1 MEKIVVVGAGY
12 VGLANAF
19 LMGISNEITLIDLD
33 EKKINMLNSGKS
45 PINDKYINDYISKV
59 NVNYT
64 TDAEN
69 AYTDADIIF
78 VAVNTN
84 YDEETNGFEL
94 GSLNKAI
101 ESISKYVKEGT
112 TIVIKSTVPVKYT
125 EGISKKYR
133 DLNFLFSPEFLREG
147 FALYDNLNPDRIII
161 GSDNE
166 NSNVELVSSLL
177 HKNVLKENVPIIH
190 TSTKEAE
197 VIKLFANTYLA
208 MRVAFVNE
216 LDTFCQKED
225 IASENIL
232 RGIGTDKRIGMQ
244 YFNPSFG
251 YGGYCLP
258 KDTKQLKNEFVKNN
272 VPENIISSIVESNQT
287 RKEFIVSVIEEKVN
301 FDKDKSIGFNRLV
314 AKKGINNFRQ
324 SAIVDIM
331 LILETKG
338 YKINVYEPYLE
349 EEINKVKAY
358 HNFDSFSSASDIIV
372 TNRQDENTKS
382 LQGDNNIEVFSVD
395 VFNDN

>member
-1 MEKIVVVGAGY
+1 MKKIVVVGAGY

-19 LMGISNEITLIDLD
+19 LMGISNKITLIDLD
-33 EKKINMLNSGKS
+33 EKKINMLKDGKS

-59 NVNYT
+59 NVDYT
-64 TDAEN
+64 IDEKDAYE
-69 AYTDADIIF
+69 DADIVF

-84 YDEETNGFEL
+84 YNEETNCFEL

-101 ESISKYVKEGT
+101 ESISNHVNDGT
-112 TIVIKSTVPVKYT
+112 TIVIKSTVPVNYT
-125 EGISKKYR
+125 SEVSKKYNK
-133 DLNFLFSPEFLREG
+133 LKFIFSPEFLREG
-147 FALYDNLNPDRIII
+147 FALYDNLHPDRIII

-166 NSNVELVSSLL
+166 DSNINSVVSLL
-177 HKNVLKENVPIIH
+177 SANVLKEDVPIIH

-216 LDTFCQKED
+216 LDTYCQKQN
-225 IASENIL
+225 IASESIL
-232 RGIGTDKRIGMQ
+232 KGIGTDKRIGMQ

-258 KDTKQLKNEFVKNN
+258 KDTKQLKNEFVKND
-272 VPENIISSIVESNQT
+272 VPENLISSIVDSNQT

-301 FDKDKSIGFNRLV
+301 FDKEKVIGFNRLV

-331 LILETKG
+331 FNLESKG
-338 YKINVYEPYLE
+338 YKINVYEPYLK
-349 EEINKVKAY
+349 EEIDNVSVCNDFEK
-358 HNFDSFSSASDIIV
+358 FSSSSDLIV
-372 TNRQDENTKS
+372 TNRQDENTRCLS
-382 LQGDNNIEVFSVD
+382 NVFSVD

>member
-1 MEKIVVVGAGY
+1 MKKIVVVGAGY

-19 LMGISNEITLIDLD
+19 LMGISNKITLIDLD
-33 EKKINMLNSGKS
+33 EKKINMLKDGKS
-45 PINDKYINDYISKV
+45 PINDKYINNYISKV
-59 NVNYT
+59 NVDYT
-64 TDAEN
+64 IDEKDAYE
-69 AYTDADIIF
+69 DADIVF

-84 YDEETNGFEL
+84 YNEETNCFEL

-101 ESISKYVKEGT
+101 ESISNHVNDGT
-112 TIVIKSTVPVKYT
+112 TIVIKSTVPVNYT
-125 EGISKKYR
+125 SEVSKKYNK
-133 DLNFLFSPEFLREG
+133 LKFIFSPEFLREG
-147 FALYDNLNPDRIII
+147 FALYDNLHPDRIII

-166 NSNVELVSSLL
+166 DSNINSVVSLL
-177 HKNVLKENVPIIH
+177 SANVLKEDVPIIH

-216 LDTFCQKED
+216 LDTYCQKQN
-225 IASENIL
+225 IASESIL
-232 RGIGTDKRIGMQ
+232 KGIGTDKRIGMQ

-258 KDTKQLKNEFVKNN
+258 KDTKQLKNEFVKND
-272 VPENIISSIVESNQT
+272 VPENLISSIVDSNQT

-301 FDKDKSIGFNRLV
+301 FDKEKVIGFNRLV

-331 LILETKG
+331 FILESKG
-338 YKINVYEPYLE
+338 YKINVYEPYLK
-349 EEINKVKAY
+349 EEIDNVSVCNDFEK
-358 HNFDSFSSASDIIV
+358 FSSSSDLIV
-372 TNRQDENTKS
+372 TNRQDENTRCLS
-382 LQGDNNIEVFSVD
+382 NVFSVD

>member
-1 MEKIVVVGAGY
+1 MKKIVVVGAGY

-19 LMGISNEITLIDLD
+19 LMGISNKITLIDLD
-33 EKKINMLNSGKS
+33 EKKINMLKDGKS
-45 PINDKYINDYISKV
+45 PINDKYINNYISKV
-59 NVNYT
+59 NVDYT
-64 TDAEN
+64 IDEKDAYEG
-69 AYTDADIIF
+69 ADIVF

-84 YDEETNGFEL
+84 YNEETNCFEL

-101 ESISKYVKEGT
+101 ESISNHVNDGT
-112 TIVIKSTVPVKYT
+112 TIVIKSTVPVNYT
-125 EGISKKYR
+125 SEVSKKYNK
-133 DLNFLFSPEFLREG
+133 LKFIFSPEFLREG
-147 FALYDNLNPDRIII
+147 FALYDNLHPDRIII

-166 NSNVELVSSLL
+166 DSNINSVVSLL
-177 HKNVLKENVPIIH
+177 SANVLKEDVPIIH

-216 LDTFCQKED
+216 LDTYCQKQN
-225 IASENIL
+225 IASESIL
-232 RGIGTDKRIGMQ
+232 KGIGTDKRIGMQ

-258 KDTKQLKNEFVKNN
+258 KDTKQLKNEFVKND
-272 VPENIISSIVESNQT
+272 VPENLISSIVDSNQT

-301 FDKDKSIGFNRLV
+301 FDKEKVIGFNRLV

-331 LILETKG
+331 FILESKG

-349 EEINKVKAY
+349 EDIENVSI
-358 HNFDSFSSASDIIV
+358 FTEFEEFSSSSDLIV
-372 TNRQDENTKS
+372 TNRQDENTRCLS
-382 LQGDNNIEVFSVD
+382 NVFSVD

>member
-33 EKKINMLNSGKS
+33 EKKINMLNEGKS

-64 TDAEN
+64 TDAKC
-69 AYTDADIIF
+69 AYEDANIVF

-84 YDEETNGFEL
+84 YNEETNCFEL
-94 GSLNKAI
+94 GSLNNAI
-101 ESISKYVKEGT
+101 ESISNYVNDGT
-112 TIVIKSTVPVKYT
+112 TIVIKSTVPVNYT
-125 EGISKKYR
+125 SEVSKKYNN
-133 DLNFLFSPEFLREG
+133 LKFIFSPEFLREG
-147 FALYDNLNPDRIII
+147 FALYDNLHPDRIII

-166 NSNVELVSSLL
+166 DSNINSVVSLL
-177 HKNVLKENVPIIH
+177 SANVLKEDVPIIH

-216 LDTFCQKED
+216 LDTYCQKQD
-225 IASENIL
+225 IASESIL

-258 KDTKQLKNEFVKNN
+258 KDTKQLKNEFVKND
-272 VPENIISSIVESNQT
+272 VPENLISSIVDSNQT

-301 FDKDKSIGFNRLV
+301 FDKNKVIGFNRLV

-331 LILETKG
+331 FILESKG
-338 YKINVYEPYLE
+338 YNINVYEPFLE
-349 EEINKVKAY
+349 EEINNV
-358 HNFDSFSSASDIIV
+358 NVCEDFDKFNSISDLIV

-382 LQGDNNIEVFSVD
+382 LSNVFSVD

>member
-33 EKKINMLNSGKS
+33 EKKINMLNEGKS

-64 TDAEN
+64 TSAKD
-69 AYTDADIIF
+69 AYTDASIVF

-84 YDEETNGFEL
+84 YNEETNCFEL
-94 GSLNKAI
+94 SSLNKAI
-101 ESISKYVKEGT
+101 DSISNYVNDGT
-112 TIVIKSTVPVKYT
+112 TIVIKSTVPVNYTSDISEKYNNLKF
-125 EGISKKYR
+125 I
-133 DLNFLFSPEFLREG
+133 FSPEFLREG
-147 FALYDNLNPDRIII
+147 FALYDNLHPDRIII

-166 NSNVELVSSLL
+166 DSNINSVVSLL
-177 HKNVLKENVPIIH
+177 SKNVLKEDVPIIY

-216 LDTFCQKED
+216 LDTYCQKQN
-225 IASENIL
+225 IASESIL

-258 KDTKQLKNEFVKNN
+258 KDTKQLKNEFVKND
-272 VPENIISSIVESNQT
+272 VPENLISSIVDSNQT

-331 LILETKG
+331 FILESKG
-338 YKINVYEPYLE
+338 YKINVFEPFLE
-349 EEINKVKAY
+349 EKINNVNICN
-358 HNFDSFSSASDIIV
+358 NFEDFSSSSDLIV

-382 LQGDNNIEVFSVD
+382 LSNVFSVD

>member
-19 LMGISNEITLIDLD
+19 LMGISNKITLIDLD
-33 EKKINMLNSGKS
+33 EKKINMLNDGKS

-59 NVNYT
+59 NVDYT
-64 TDAEN
+64 TDEKD
-69 AYTDADIIF
+69 AYKDADIVF

-84 YDEETNGFEL
+84 YNEETNCFEL

-101 ESISKYVKEGT
+101 ESISNYVNEGT
-112 TIVIKSTVPVKYT
+112 TIVIKSTVPVNYT
-125 EGISKKYR
+125 SEVAKKYNK
-133 DLNFLFSPEFLREG
+133 LKFIFSPEFLREG
-147 FALYDNLNPDRIII
+147 FALYDNLHPDRIII
-161 GSDNE
+161 GSDNQDSNI
-166 NSNVELVSSLL
+166 NSVVTLL
-177 HKNVLKENVPIIH
+177 SKNVLKEDVPIIY

-216 LDTFCQKED
+216 LDTYCQKQG
-225 IASENIL
+225 IASESIL
-232 RGIGTDKRIGMQ
+232 KGIGTDKRIGMQ

-258 KDTKQLKNEFVKNN
+258 KDTKQLKNEFVKND
-272 VPENIISSIVESNQT
+272 VPENLISSIVDSNQT

-301 FDKDKSIGFNRLV
+301 FDKEKVIGFNRLV

-331 LILETKG
+331 FILKDKG
-338 YKINVYEPYLE
+338 YKINVYEPYLK
-349 EEINKVKAY
+349 EEIENISIY
-358 HNFDSFSSASDIIV
+358 NNFEAFSSSSDLIL
-372 TNRQDENTKS
+372 TNRQDENTRCLS
-382 LQGDNNIEVFSVD
+382 NVFSVD

>member
-33 EKKINMLNSGKS
+33 EKKINMLNVGKS

-64 TDAEN
+64 TNPKDA
-69 AYTDADIIF
+69 YIDADIVF

-84 YDEETNGFEL
+84 YNEETNSFEL
-94 GSLNKAI
+94 SALNKAI
-101 ESISKYVKEGT
+101 ESISNYVNDGT
-112 TIVIKSTVPVKYT
+112 TIVIKSTVPVNYT
-125 EGISKKYR
+125 SDISKKYNN
-133 DLNFLFSPEFLREG
+133 LKFIFSPEFLREG
-147 FALYDNLNPDRIII
+147 FALYDNLHPDRIII
-161 GSDNE
+161 GSDNKD
-166 NSNVELVSSLL
+166 SNINYVASLL
-177 HKNVLKENVPIIH
+177 SKNVLKEDVPIIY

-216 LDTFCQKED
+216 LDTYCQKQN
-225 IASENIL
+225 IASESIL

-272 VPENIISSIVESNQT
+272 VPENLISSIVDSNQT

-331 LILETKG
+331 FILESKG

-349 EEINKVKAY
+349 EKINNVNICT
-358 HNFDSFSSASDIIV
+358 NFETFSSSSYLIV

-382 LQGDNNIEVFSVD
+382 LSNVFSVD

>member
-1 MEKIVVVGAGY
+1 MKKIVVVGACY

-19 LMGISNEITLIDLD
+19 LMGISNKITLIDLD
-33 EKKINMLNSGKS
+33 EKKINMLKGGKS

-59 NVNYT
+59 NVDYT
-64 TDAEN
+64 IDEKDAYE
-69 AYTDADIIF
+69 DADIVF

-84 YDEETNGFEL
+84 YNEETNCFEL

-101 ESISKYVKEGT
+101 ESISNHVNDGT
-112 TIVIKSTVPVKYT
+112 TIVIKSTVPVNYT
-125 EGISKKYR
+125 SEVSKKYNN
-133 DLNFLFSPEFLREG
+133 LKFIFSPEFLREG
-147 FALYDNLNPDRIII
+147 FALYDNLHPDRIII
-161 GSDNE
+161 GSDNQDSNI
-166 NSNVELVSSLL
+166 NSVVSLL
-177 HKNVLKENVPIIH
+177 SANVLKEDVPIIH

-216 LDTFCQKED
+216 LDTYCQKQD
-225 IASENIL
+225 IASESIL
-232 RGIGTDKRIGMQ
+232 KGIGTDKRIGMQ

-258 KDTKQLKNEFVKNN
+258 KDTKQLKNEFVKND
-272 VPENIISSIVESNQT
+272 VPENLISSIVDSNQT

-301 FDKDKSIGFNRLV
+301 FDKEKVIGFNRLV

-331 LILETKG
+331 FILESKG

-349 EEINKVKAY
+349 EDIENVSI
-358 HNFDSFSSASDIIV
+358 FTEFEEFSSSSDLIV
-372 TNRQDENTKS
+372 TNRQDENTRCLS
-382 LQGDNNIEVFSVD
+382 NVFSVD